1 MPEDAT
7 RDFGAYLK
15 DARERAGI
23 ELRTIAN
30 NTKISMQSLEAL
42 ERNDVSRLPGGIFLR
57 AFVRAYAKE
66 IGLEPE
72 ATVGRFVARFPDAA
86 AAEEHTVHEP
96 VQERRVLGDDI
107 GTSQVWRI
115 VGWGLPFVL
124 VIVFFAFG
132 GRLSWFRNL
141 VRPSTARTEQIA
153 EQPPPSSDTPVM
165 TTPAT
170 PPSTAATDP
179 AAGTAGPGTT
189 TTGGAAEGTSP
200 TTPGGANT
208 PAAAPA
214 APAAAATETIT
225 SPSTEGQFRMTLAPT
240 GRCWVTV
247 RSNGA
252 VVYSGTL
259 QPGERKN
266 LLLGGAVSLTVGDA
280 ASMAVELDGKRARPL
295 GSAGEV
301 KTIRLTADT
310 LKDFLETR

>member
-30 NTKISMQSLEAL
+30 NTKISMQSLEAI

-66 IGLEPE
+66 IGLDPE
-72 ATVGRFVARFPDAA
+72 ATVSRFVTRFPDAA
-86 AAEEHTVHEP
+86 AVEELTVREP

-132 GRLSWFRNL
+132 GRLAWFRNL
-141 VRPSTARTEQIA
+141 VRPSTAKTEQVA
-153 EQPPPSSDTPVM
+153 EQPPPSPETPVM

-170 PPSTAATDP
+170 PPQTAVADP
-179 AAGTAGPGTT
+179 AAAAAAGTAGPG
-189 TTGGAAEGTSP
+189 GAGDGTSLSSA
-200 TTPGGANT
+200 GGANA
-208 PAAAPA
+208 PAAATGAPA
-214 APAAAATETIT
+214 APATETIT
-225 SPSTEGQFRMTLAPT
+225 SPTTAGQFRMTLVPT
-240 GRCWVTV
+240 GKCWVTV
-247 RSNGA
+247 RSDGA

-266 LLLGGAVSLTVGDA
+266 LVLGGAVSLTVGDA
-280 ASMAVELDGKRARPL
+280 ASMAVELDGKRARSL

-301 KTIRLTADT
+301 KTIRLTAAT